1 VSSASE
7 DIAEAAE
14 AQMERPPPSAL
25 GARMAILAVASA
37 LFMQS
42 IDSTALSTALPTLAR
57 AFATNPV
64 HLKLCLTAYIM
75 ALAVFVPA
83 SGWAADR
90 YGARRVFMA
99 AMAVFLVGSV
109 LCALSHSLGQLVSA
123 RILQGAGGAMM
134 TPVGRIIVVGS
145 HPREQLVKAMIWL
158 TTPAML
164 GPIVGPPLSGLILSV
179 ATWPWI
185 FYINVPVGILGMIAV
200 LRFVPRV
207 RQPHPGPFDG
217 LGFLYAATAISA
229 AMIGAESMGVGLF
242 PLWVEIGAWVL
253 AGVAGGAYLRH
264 AKRREKPVLDLALL
278 KIRTFRA
285 NQTGG
290 SLVRMTLGAMPFL
303 LPLLLQGGLGWSPL
317 KAGLV
322 TMSSAV
328 GSLSAR
334 LGAQWLLQRFGFRAM
349 LIATSLSCGLA
360 VGAAGFFRDT
370 TPLIVILVVLAVG
383 GFLRSNN
390 LTSASTLA
398 FADIPDRQVS
408 QASSLTSVVQQM
420 SQALGITVAGLM
432 LHVSQTFTQPH
443 LLGSLDPRNF
453 ILPFAAVGVMAMVST
468 FAYLPL
474 PANAGSS
481 LYGREGVRGR
491 R

>member
-1 VSSASE
+1 VSSSSE
-7 DIAEAAE
+7 DIVEAAE
-14 AQMERPPPSAL
+14 AQIATTPSPWA
-25 GARMAILAVASA
+25 ARMAIIAVASA

-42 IDSTALSTALPTLAR
+42 VDSTALSTALPTLAR
-57 AFATNPV
+57 AFDTNPI

-90 YGARRVFMA
+90 FGARRVFVS
-99 AMAVFLVGSV
+99 AMGVFLAGSV
-109 LCALSHSLGQLVSA
+109 LCALSHSLSELVAA

-164 GPIVGPPLSGLILSV
+164 GPIVGPPLSGFILSV

-185 FYINVPVGILGMIAV
+185 FYINVPVGILGIAAV
-200 LRFVPRV
+200 LKFVPRK
-207 RQPHPGPFDG
+207 RQPHPGKFDS
-217 LGFLYAATAISA
+217 LGFLLAASSISA
-229 AMIGAESMGVGLF
+229 MMIGAESIGVGLL
-242 PLWVEIGAWVL
+242 PLWAQAAAWVVAVG
-253 AGVAGGAYLRH
+253 AGWGYLRH
-264 AKRREKPVLDLALL
+264 ARRRERPVLDLKLL
-278 KIRTFRA
+278 RVRTLRV

-290 SLVRMTLGAMPFL
+290 SLLRMTLGATPFL

-334 LGAQWLLQRFGFRAM
+334 LGAQSLLRRFGFRTM
-349 LIATSLSCGLA
+349 LIATSLIGGVVIMA
-360 VGAAGFFRDT
+360 PGFFSSA
-370 TPLIVILVVLAVG
+370 TPIVVIVALLAFG
-383 GFLRSNN
+383 GFLRSNH
-390 LTSASTLA
+390 LTSAATLA
-398 FADIPDRQVS
+398 FADIPDRDVS

-420 SQALGITVAGLM
+420 AQAFGITVAGLM
-432 LHVSQTFTQPH
+432 LHVSQQVTGPH
-443 LLGSLDPRNF
+443 GLPPLAPQNF
-453 ILPFAAVGVMAMVST
+453 ILPFGVIGLAAMAAT
-468 FAYLPL
+468 LAYLPL
-474 PANAGSS
+474 PLNAGSN
-481 LYGREGVRGR
+481 LHGREGRRGR

>member
-1 VSSASE
+1 
-7 DIAEAAE
+7 
-14 AQMERPPPSAL
+14 
-25 GARMAILAVASA
+25 MAIIAVASA

-57 AFATNPV
+57 AFQTNPI

-90 YGARRVFMA
+90 YGARRVFMS
-99 AMAVFLVGSV
+99 AMAVFLLGSV
-109 LCALSHSLGQLVSA
+109 LCAMSSSLSELVGA

-145 HPREQLVKAMIWL
+145 QPREKLVSAMIWL

-164 GPIVGPPLSGLILSV
+164 GPIVGPPLSGFILSV

-185 FYINVPVGILGMIAV
+185 FYINVPVGLLGMAAV
-200 LRFVPRV
+200 LRFVPKT
-207 RQPHPGPFDG
+207 RQPHPGRFDS
-217 LGFLYAATAISA
+217 LGFLLAASAISA
-229 AMIGAESMGVGLF
+229 MMIGAESIGVGLL
-242 PLWVEIGAWVL
+242 PVWAQVVAWIVAVGAGW
-253 AGVAGGAYLRH
+253 GYLRH
-264 AKRREKPVLDLALL
+264 ARHRDKPVLDLKLL
-278 KIRTFRA
+278 RVRTLRV

-290 SLVRMTLGAMPFL
+290 SLMRMTLGATPFL

-322 TMSSAV
+322 TMSTAV

-334 LGAQWLLQRFGFRAM
+334 FGAHSLLRRFGFRTM
-349 LIATSLSCGLA
+349 LIATSLAGGVA
-360 VGAAGFFRDT
+360 IAASGFFRAS
-370 TPLIVILVVLAVG
+370 TPIAVIALVLALG
-383 GFLRSNN
+383 GFLRSNH

-398 FADIPDRQVS
+398 FADIPDTAVS
-408 QASSLTSVVQQM
+408 QASSLTSVVQQIA
-420 SQALGITVAGLM
+420 QALGITVAGLM
-432 LHVSQTFTQPH
+432 LHVSQTLAGPH
-443 LLGSLDPRNF
+443 GAAPLAPQNF
-453 ILPFAAVGVMAMVST
+453 ILPFGAVGLAAAAAT
-468 FAYLPL
+468 LTYWPL
-474 PANAGSS
+474 PANAGAS
-481 LYGREGVRGR
+481 LQGRQGPRGR